1 MTVPILEV
9 KTNRVSAVSTV
20 YWWGRSSLPL
30 FVHCGLVSN
39 QQQKRH
45 VSISLY
51 FRWLY
56 FTTSPSFF
64 FPTAHVPPSN
74 LWNHQLWRFL
84 GESGWIFPFSHMANN
99 RKLPTSD
106 TSGNTNHWFRR
117 GNWHD
122 PHSLAVKDLTI
133 IFHCHSLRSHIL
145 CKKKLAEPPL
155 GPDRV
160 RAAACVWK
168 DLSGWINYH

>member
-9 KTNRVSAVSTV
+9 KTNRVSAVSTA

-56 FTTSPSFF
+56 FTTSLSFF
-64 FPTAHVPPSN
+64 FPTAHVPSECAKQSMKSSTLKISGRIRLDIP
-74 LWNHQLWRFL
+74 FL
-84 GESGWIFPFSHMANN
+84 THGKQQEM
-99 RKLPTSD
+99 PTSD

-133 IFHCHSLRSHIL
+133 IFRCHILRSHIQ
-145 CKKKLAEPPL
+145 
-155 GPDRV
+155 GV
-160 RAAACVWK
+160 Q
-168 DLSGWINYH
+168 NY